1 MPEVP
6 LLLAVAL
13 TVSQDAAKVV
23 KSTGVEAHSLKKY
36 IAHLPFSYFSSAL
49 DKKLSSIP
57 GKPLR
62 FSLYLESFKN

>member
-1 MPEVP
+1 MPEFP

-49 DKKLSSIP
+49 DKKLSSSP